1 MLINMQLSH
10 HLFRSSLQ
18 LTLRWRPRDE
28 NQDADDLTNGR
39 TSSFP
44 SELQVAETF
53 EGLKLDLLNEL
64 WAAREDFWDR
74 DSLKMW
80 PAASVS
86 GEGYKPAGTW

>member
-1 MLINMQLSH
+1 
-10 HLFRSSLQ
+10 
-18 LTLRWRPRDE
+18 
-28 NQDADDLTNGR
+28 
-39 TSSFP
+39 
-44 SELQVAETF
+44 LQVAETF

-86 GEGYKPAGTW
+86 GEGYKPAGK